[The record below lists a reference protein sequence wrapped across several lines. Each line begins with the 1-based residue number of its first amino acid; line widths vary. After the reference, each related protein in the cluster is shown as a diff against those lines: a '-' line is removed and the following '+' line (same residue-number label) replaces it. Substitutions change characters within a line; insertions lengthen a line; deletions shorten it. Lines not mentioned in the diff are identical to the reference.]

1 MLRYLHEWYVSQA
14 SELVWGV
21 LELQVRMDD
30 CEVLKPEMT
39 QVRQLWYTQ
48 LVEICVSLVV

>member
-1 MLRYLHEWYVSQA
+1 MSGMFSKPQNLSGEFMNCKSEW
-14 SELVWGV
+14 
-21 LELQVRMDD
+21 MT
-30 CEVLKPEMT
+30 EVLKPEMT